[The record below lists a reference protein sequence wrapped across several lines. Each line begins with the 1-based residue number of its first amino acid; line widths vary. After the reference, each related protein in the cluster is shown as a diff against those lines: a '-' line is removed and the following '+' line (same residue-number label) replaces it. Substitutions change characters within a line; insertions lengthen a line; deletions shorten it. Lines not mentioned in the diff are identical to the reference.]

1 MGHVTLGE
9 KRARRGEPVTSM
21 GSTSSEV
28 VLSVGHGS
36 RFCEKVKANLMGIV
50 WFLQAPLNPF

>member
-9 KRARRGEPVTSM
+9 KRARRGEPMTCM

-36 RFCEKVKANLMGIV
+36 RFCEKVKGKFDGDCLVLAGSS
-50 WFLQAPLNPF
+50 